1 MEKINKLLKAQDM
14 LFNQM
19 KRFDDDDL
27 MNNGNGKRE
36 IMRSGA
42 LSQSVSAYIKSV
54 NTNIKIKEMCKTNP
68 LGQETLMEE
77 LGVISED

>member
-1 MEKINKLLKAQDM
+1 MEKVNKLLKAQDM
-14 LFNQM
+14 LYNQM
-19 KRFDDDDL
+19 KRLDDDTL

-42 LSQSVSAYIKSV
+42 LSQSVCAYIKAV
-54 NTNIKIKEMCKTNP
+54 NTNIKIREMVKNNP
-68 LGQETLMEE
+68 DGQVTLLEE

>member
-1 MEKINKLLKAQDM
+1 MEKVNKLLKAQDM
-14 LFNQM
+14 LYNQM
-19 KRFDDDDL
+19 KRLDNDEL

-42 LSQSVSAYIKSV
+42 LSQSVCAYIKAV
-54 NTNIKIKEMCKTNP
+54 NTNIKIMEMCKSNP
-68 LGQETLMEE
+68 KGQETLREE

>member
-1 MEKINKLLKAQDM
+1 MEKINKLIKAQDM

-19 KRFDDDDL
+19 QRLDNNDL

-42 LSQSVSAYIKSV
+42 ISQSACAFVKSIQTQMKILEMSGKYNVEVKNMNEFLGIKSD
-54 NTNIKIKEMCKTNP
+54 E
-68 LGQETLMEE
+68 
-77 LGVISED
+77 